1 MRDIDEVDGER
12 RKLDPPVQRRDID
25 RDLRRAGLRQPA
37 RFEQGGSERRGV
49 KRHLELRPKIDQ
61 RAHMVFVRV
70 GEHEADDV
78 AALLDQEADVRQDEI
93 DAGQVFFAAE
103 RDAAIDDQPFSP
115 GTVAKAVDREIHP
128 DLADAAERRE
138 NELRAGHQA
147 ATPCHGKHFARGD
160 RLQRAVRQ
168 PQQQAAVLIEPL
180 PAPDDLPVREA
191 GAHVA
196 ADAGGARD
204 PVGAD
209 LGKAGAAPPLRKPL
223 RHGRSQRFEQ
233 CLGRNRGALAFQ
245 IGRRI
250 GRLRR
255 VTFAIDADADGNGQ
269 RIRSPLALDENAGE
283 LGAAAEKIVRPF
295 QRQSLPQRRRA
306 GSDRVIQR
314 QHGDE
319 RKLRRAVRRR
329 RIGQQQRGVEVA
341 GR

>member
-1 MRDIDEVDGER
+1 MGGEGGDRDARRRGADEFGERLCHLGFRRRAALAHGIGGIADQRQHALVAERGELRLIGRRPDQRRRIDFPVAGMHHRAERGADRERIRFRDRMRDIDEVDGER

-115 GTVAKAVDREIHP
+115 GTVAEAVDREIHP

-147 ATPCHGKHFARGD
+147 TPSWETRRPRRSPAASRPAAAATGG
-160 RLQRAVRQ
+160 RAHR
-168 PQQQAAVLIEPL
+168 
-180 PAPDDLPVREA
+180 
-191 GAHVA
+191 
-196 ADAGGARD
+196 
-204 PVGAD
+204 
-209 LGKAGAAPPLRKPL
+209 APP
-223 RHGRSQRFEQ
+223 
-233 CLGRNRGALAFQ
+233 
-245 IGRRI
+245 
-250 GRLRR
+250 
-255 VTFAIDADADGNGQ
+255 
-269 RIRSPLALDENAGE
+269 
-283 LGAAAEKIVRPF
+283 
-295 QRQSLPQRRRA
+295 RA
-306 GSDRVIQR
+306 R
-314 QHGDE
+314 
-319 RKLRRAVRRR
+319 
-329 RIGQQQRGVEVA
+329 
-341 GR
+341 